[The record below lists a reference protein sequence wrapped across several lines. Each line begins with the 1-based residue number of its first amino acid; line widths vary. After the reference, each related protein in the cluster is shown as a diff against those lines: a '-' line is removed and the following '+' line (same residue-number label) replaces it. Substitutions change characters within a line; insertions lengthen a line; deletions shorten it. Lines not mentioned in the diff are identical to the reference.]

1 MKSAGALTTLRPWL
15 TVLLALGLLTG
26 CERTAAQDEADAK
39 RRADRQA
46 PSAQRLWEGANPD
59 YKQPSTSPRECLNRQ
74 VFDVRSDMEWGVIHS
89 GGFDGAYAG
98 FTRPV
103 SEREKREREEDTAAR
118 SNGRSIERV
127 QGRVSTQ
134 DITNDAPSQ
143 VFIDGV
149 NIKVFG
155 PSFWPNLV
163 AKAPKN
169 TDKVL
174 MQELRDTLV
183 KRKSV
188 ALAQLKYETNKYN
201 ESYQDALKDG
211 NKEAI
216 KIWKEF
222 INENKFLANEVEKLY
237 GVLNLDLLDSFAYTR
252 EVADTLDRY
261 RNSGKEQTYE
271 AILNR
276 NNQVFYFNYRATG
289 DDAKDPVASRKK
301 FVDIVRAFRPRKL
314 FDIPNERGICFPYG
328 FIADD
333 GTRKANMEVTLRF
346 TDVPSVLYS
355 VSAGWVDPERGSEA
369 TQFTALSRLSV
380 GLMGA
385 LSDAEIKQ
393 KLVKRIGDKGA
404 MLGLLEA
411 NRGGI
416 VLNLAKQGDE
426 PMWSYNLFT
435 GYGGYANSQVL
446 PYFIV
451 DMRSFTKLHVPGLA
465 QNPPPFEESL
475 TRLERML
482 VSTRLRPTEPLMPE
496 LLKQPRPKQD

>member
-1 MKSAGALTTLRPWL
+1 MKSAGASTFSRPWL

-46 PSAQRLWEGANPD
+46 PSAQRLWESANPD

-103 SEREKREREEDTAAR
+103 SEREKRELEEDSVAR
-118 SNGRSIERV
+118 SNGRGIERV

-149 NIKVFG
+149 KINVFG
-155 PSFWPNLV
+155 PNFWPNLV
-163 AKAPKN
+163 TKTPSNPDKLLMKELSDKLAKQKKLTVAHLNEELIRVTEHLIRGKKEKDIEWI
-169 TDKVL
+169 TQAG
-174 MQELRDTLV
+174 QEIKDINFE
-183 KRKSV
+183 KSR
-188 ALAQLKYETNKYN
+188 
-201 ESYQDALKDG
+201 
-211 NKEAI
+211 
-216 KIWKEF
+216 
-222 INENKFLANEVEKLY
+222 VEKLFNNLELGIPESY
-237 GVLNLDLLDSFAYTR
+237 GYMRETAGGLNRGELSK
-252 EVADTLDRY
+252 
-261 RNSGKEQTYE
+261 SEQTYD

-276 NNQVFYFNYRATG
+276 NNQVFYFNYKATG
-289 DDAKDPVASRKK
+289 DDAKDPAASRKK

-314 FDIPNERGICFPYG
+314 FDIPNERGVCFPYG

-333 GTRKANMEVTLRF
+333 GTRKANMEVALRF
-346 TDVPSVLYS
+346 ADVPSVLYS

-369 TQFTALSRLSV
+369 TQFTALSRSSV
-380 GLMGA
+380 GLLGS
-385 LSDAEIKQ
+385 LTDAEIKQ
-393 KLVKRIGDKGA
+393 KLVKRIGNKGA

-416 VLNLAKQGDE
+416 ELNLAKSGEE

-451 DMRSFTKLHVPGLA
+451 DMRSFTKLHVPGLTN
-465 QNPPPFEESL
+465 NPPPFEESL

-482 VSTRLRPTEPLMPE
+482 LSTRLRPTEPLMPE
-496 LLKQPRPKQD
+496 LLKQPRPKLD